1 VGSAFIC
8 GQLLLQLQSLRPS
21 AAQRLGASSLNLR
34 PQLEQ
39 KAASRSG
46 RGPQSAHVTLA
57 ARLARYARIAASIS
71 SSVTG
76 LPPGNVVAPLDRKS
90 G

>member
-8 GQLLLQLQSLRPS
+8 GQLLLQLQSLRSS
-21 AAQRLGASSLNLR
+21 AAQRLGASSLNLL

-39 KAASRSG
+39 KTASSSG
-46 RGPQSAHVTLA
+46 RGPQAAHPTLV
-57 ARLARYARIAASIS
+57 ARAARYARIAASIS

-76 LPPGNVVAPLDRKS
+76 LPLGNVGAALDCKS